1 LLARKKTRK
10 NYFKNSA
17 AKRKARRMQY
27 LRGIFKIGSGL
38 LVVAAMSFAF
48 VFGYDLFT
56 QSDYFRTR
64 EISVMGCERLNQ
76 QEVIDQAKLALG
88 LNIFSVNL
96 MTTRK
101 RLLAHPWI
109 LEADVSREIPKGIHI
124 RIREHEPLAII
135 DMGRKFLLNRKG
147 KIFKEWHTA
156 DPVSLP
162 TVYGL
167 TFSDLNVG
175 SRPVDR
181 PYKSVMAVLKLGL
194 QSNSIIANRNIKSIH
209 VDKDIGLT
217 IYADNRLGALKLGYG
232 DYTHKYRRLEEVLSY
247 LEKKEKI
254 SAMKSIDLNNPD
266 RIVVNLNRD
275 KSPVVGHK
283 EV

>member
-10 NYFKNSA
+10 NYYKNSA
-17 AKRKARRMQY
+17 AKKKARRVQY
-27 LRGIFKIGSGL
+27 LLGIVKISSGL
-38 LVVAAMSFAF
+38 LLVATMSFAF
-48 VFGYDLFT
+48 IFCYDLFT
-56 QSDYFRTR
+56 QSDYFST
-64 EISVMGCERLNQ
+64 EKISVKGCERVNQ
-76 QEVIDQAKLALG
+76 QEVIDQAKLDLG
-88 LNIFSVNL
+88 INIFSVNL

-101 RLLAHPWI
+101 RLLSHPWI
-109 LEADVSREIPKGIHI
+109 AEADVSREIPGGIHI

-147 KIFKEWHTA
+147 EIFKEWHQA
-156 DPVSLP
+156 EPASLP
-162 TVYGL
+162 TIYGL
-167 TFSDLNVG
+167 SFSDLNVG
-175 SRPVDR
+175 SRPVNR
-181 PYKSVMAVLKLGL
+181 PFKAVMAVLKLGL

-217 IYADNRLGALKLGYG
+217 VYADNRFGALKLGYG
-232 DYTHKYRRLEEVLSY
+232 DYSDKYKRLEEVLSY

-266 RIVVNLNRD
+266 RIVVNLNLAN
-275 KSPVVGHK
+275 SPSVGHK